1 MGFTSFIFLFLA
13 LLIEIIHGISF
24 LISNLIE
31 SYFPNYV
38 YMTISS
44 LQVFFPLLA
53 IIFSL
58 INCFTDKK
66 STKTQKFILL
76 AISSALFFANLNWL
90 LTYFVY

>member
-1 MGFTSFIFLFLA
+1 MGFTSFIFLLLT
-13 LLIEIIHGISF
+13 LLIEIIHGISY
-24 LISNLIE
+24 LISNSID
-31 SYFPNYV
+31 SYFPNYI
-38 YMTISS
+38 YISIS
-44 LQVFFPLLA
+44 GLQVFFPLLA

-90 LTYFVY
+90 LTWFQ

>member
-1 MGFTSFIFLFLA
+1 MESAALFSILFSLLLHGVEVIDIIFGNMNDTTYIPEFL
-13 LLIEIIHGISF
+13 GIT
-24 LISNLIE
+24 L
-31 SYFPNYV
+31 
-38 YMTISS
+38 SS

-90 LTYFVY
+90 LPWFV